1 MPRTVGSDTQLPG
14 FNSPGDEPDRRWPK
28 WPPRLR
34 LYGAHRPVLSLVI
47 AAAIP
52 ILLFSVWAVYL
63 AAERERA
70 AARKAVLE
78 TAGRV
83 AERVVAELATQLQ
96 VIDALGGSATLDE
109 LNLAAFYGE
118 ARRLTDTRPLW
129 ETMELVEPS
138 GKQVLNLLRPVGDIL
153 GPTADRESFD
163 EVVRTRRPVI
173 GGIGPV
179 GLVSGRRLVALRV
192 PVVRNGELRYVLS
205 VLVAPSGV
213 SSILRGA
220 GAPEGWVGAIVDA
233 KGDFVARTLA
243 EESEVGRPA
252 SPALRQA
259 IASAPAGFYRGRTL
273 EGVEVETVYRTL
285 PEAGRWSVHFGIPS
299 ELLDAPVRRSLYV
312 MAGGAAGSMVL
323 GAGLASLLARDMAQ
337 RRRDEAARAAA
348 ALRVSEERAAV
359 AVEAAEL
366 GTLCW
371 DAEGNEVVGSER
383 CRALLDVPHSPSDH
397 APGWKWPAEAFFE
410 ALHAEDRATVQE
422 AVRRCLA
429 EDTLL
434 DLEFRAV
441 WRDGSVR
448 WVRLT
453 GRATSDETERHKV
466 IHGVIAD
473 IEPRKRSKAE
483 RLHLLRRLAETQE
496 DEQRRIAREL
506 HDQVGQTVTGLS
518 LGLKGLE
525 RTLDRQGVGSDLH
538 DQVRWLQNLTVEI
551 GRDIHRAAAELR
563 PTALDD
569 LGLQKAL
576 IAQASEWKER
586 FGLSVDVQALG
597 FGNDDRLPPEVETAV
612 YRIVQEA
619 LTNVLK
625 HAAARNVSLV
635 LERKLERLR
644 VLIEDDGQGFDPDLE
659 AAPASPG
666 SDGRERPRLGLS
678 GIRERLTLLGGTL
691 TVESTP
697 DSGTTLFVSI
707 PLGGKDLAVA

>member
-1 MPRTVGSDTQLPG
+1 
-14 FNSPGDEPDRRWPK
+14 
-28 WPPRLR
+28 
-34 LYGAHRPVLSLVI
+34 VLSLVI

-52 ILLFSVWAVYL
+52 IVIFSVWAVYVS
-63 AAERERA
+63 AERERT
-70 AARKAVLE
+70 AARTAVFN
-78 TAGRV
+78 TSGRV
-83 AERVVAELATQLQ
+83 AERVVWELATQLQ
-96 VIDALGGSATLDE
+96 VLDALAGSATLDGM
-109 LNLAAFYGE
+109 NLAVFYRE
-118 ARRLTDTRPLW
+118 AQRLKDARPLW

-138 GKQVLNLLRPVGDIL
+138 GRQVLNLLRPLGDGL
-153 GPTADRESFD
+153 GQTADRESFD
-163 EVVRTRRPVI
+163 EVVKTRKPVV

-179 GLVSGRRLVALRV
+179 GPVSGRRLVALRV
-192 PVVRNGELRYVLS
+192 PVIRDGELRFVLS
-205 VLVAPSGV
+205 VLLAPSGV

-233 KGDFVARTLA
+233 KGAFVARTLA

-252 SPALRQA
+252 SPTLRQA
-259 IASAPAGFYRGRTL
+259 IARAPEGFYRGRTL

-312 MAGGAAGSMVL
+312 MAGGAAGSLVL

-348 ALRVSEERAAV
+348 ALKISEERAAV

-366 GTLCW
+366 GTLRW
-371 DAEGNEVVGSER
+371 DAETNEAVGSER
-383 CRALLDVPHSPSDH
+383 CRVLLDLPRQSPDQ
-397 APGWKWPAEAFFE
+397 AAGWKWTAETFFG
-410 ALHAEDRATVQE
+410 ALHPDDRSSVQE
-422 AVRRCLA
+422 ALRRCL
-429 EDTLL
+429 EDGKLM
-434 DLEFRAV
+434 DLEFRAL
-441 WRDGSVR
+441 WGDGTVH

-453 GRATSDETERHKV
+453 GRATGVESERHNI

-525 RTLDRQGVGSDLH
+525 RTLDREGAAGDLR
-538 DQVRWLQNLTVEI
+538 DQVRWLQGLTTEI
-551 GRDIHRAAAELR
+551 GRGIHRAAAELR

-576 IAQASEWKER
+576 RAQASEWKER
-586 FGLSVDVQALG
+586 FGLTVDVQALG
-597 FGNDDRLPPEVETAV
+597 FDDDDRLPAEVETAV

-625 HAAARNVSLV
+625 HAAAKTVSLV
-635 LERKLERLR
+635 LERKLKQLR
-644 VLIEDDGQGFDPDLE
+644 VLIEDDGQGFDPE
-659 AAPASPG
+659 AEFARTSA
-666 SDGRERPRLGLS
+666 DAIGRERRRLGLS
-678 GIRERLTLLGGTL
+678 GIRERLTLIGGTL
-691 TVESTP
+691 TVESAP
-697 DSGTTLFVSI
+697 GSGTTLFVAI
-707 PLGGKDLAVA
+707 PLGADDRRSVA